1 MATKTNI
8 LAGQG
13 QFTFSFVFL
22 FFSFEPFPIT
32 IRIQLFSRPPPLF
45 FFLLSKKSK
54 WRDDCRKKNSPLS
67 GRVKKKCVVWHTAK
81 RLSDDDGVSINF

>member
-22 FFSFEPFPIT
+22 FFSFEPFLSQSEFNYFPV
-32 IRIQLFSRPPPLF
+32 LPLF
-45 FFLLSKKSK
+45 FFFCYRKNQNGEMIVE
-54 WRDDCRKKNSPLS
+54 KKNSPLS